1 MGPSV
6 SARVGVPLRDR
17 VRAGGREAGERGA
30 CRVWSFF
37 RDLRFGAD
45 FCYLCELS
53 FCSFSHCRIVIGILE
68 IATRRRP

>member
-45 FCYLCELS
+45 FVTCAN
-53 FCSFSHCRIVIGILE
+53 FRFVPFRTVV
-68 IATRRRP
+68 